1 MRFSLKRQVEPAE
14 PAAAG
19 RARVYTVAPG
29 RPFLT
34 ALAGALAGGNLP
46 VPGGVPPDPLQLAD
60 TTLYLPTRRATRA
73 LQEAFLKVSGG
84 GALLLPRIKPI
95 AEGSEDLDLIASVED
110 YGAGGAAGAP
120 RVISELQRRLVL
132 TSLVLRWAASERQ
145 DAGRDRDLIHSTGAR
160 TPAQAAKLAKELAR
174 LIDALEQGNID
185 AARLSELV
193 PEEYSE
199 HWSST
204 LAFLQIVTKFW
215 PEHLAE
221 QNLVSAVARRRRLI
235 RAEVERLRT
244 APPKAPVIVAGVTGT
259 DLEATEL
266 MRAVISLPNGAL
278 VLPALDHTLD
288 DESWALIDAH
298 PEHPQFGLKKLLDGL
313 GLSRADVRQLDGAER
328 SPAARARWSLA
339 CEAMRPATTTERW
352 HNFTADADVKEM
364 AAALTG
370 MCAVEAATAEEEAE
384 AIALMLREAAET
396 PGRTAR
402 LITPDRALAR
412 RVAARLE
419 VWGIIV
425 EDAAGLPF
433 ARTIP
438 GVLLDLVAAAA
449 EKQFEPVALMTLLK
463 HPLCRAGMAAAEMRR
478 AISTLEVA
486 AFRSPYFGKGL
497 EGVEAA
503 LEGAGSRSWRHA
515 AVRRLKDADWQ
526 AARDLLHRLVAIF
539 APIEKVFAST
549 KPARVHE
556 LARLHFAAAEG
567 LAKSSDHD
575 DGSALR
581 QSEAGE
587 WAVLFFTSLIDKTM
601 PVPDMAAGDYPD
613 FYRTLVAEKNIR
625 SRRPL
630 HPRISICD
638 PFEAR
643 LQQSDLVVLGS
654 LNEGKWPEAADPGPW
669 LSRPMRVSL
678 GLATP
683 EERIGSAA
691 HDFVSQL
698 GAQRVVLTRAAKVDG
713 APTVPS
719 RWLLRMQTLVK
730 GLKLDLKAE
739 QPWLAWA
746 QVRSSIGGPVQPVS
760 VPEPRPPLAHR
771 PRELSVT
778 TIEAWIANPYAVF
791 AKRILRLEPLPLLGE
806 RPGPALRGQ
815 IVHEALNQFAHR
827 FPENLPKD
835 IAHELM
841 TISEAVLTHYTGNP
855 RVAAFWVPRLARF
868 AAWFAETEAA
878 RRAGMTKTVPEVDGK
893 MVLAGPAGPFTLT
906 ARADRIDVGKGG
918 LVITDYKSGQNLQ
931 NLASKATS
939 GEAPQLPLEAVIAAA
954 NGFANVPSGRV
965 ALLRYISTSGG
976 EPPGQDVPLKV
987 DDVTVLAGSALEGLE
1002 RLIAEFDRETTPYR
1016 AVRRARFKYDYDDYA
1031 HLARVAE
1038 WLVDNGEEDFA

>member
-1 MRFSLKRQVEPAE
+1 MRLFPKKKIEPAV
-14 PAAAG
+14 PG
-19 RARVYTVAPG
+19 RPRVYTVAPG

-34 ALAGALAGGNLP
+34 ALAEALATGNLP
-46 VPGGVPPDPLQLAD
+46 VPRGRRPDPLQLAD

-84 GALLLPRIKPI
+84 GAVLLPRIKPI

-110 YGAGGAAGAP
+110 YGTGGAAGAP

-132 TSLVLRWAASERQ
+132 TSLVLRWAAAERR
-145 DAGRDRDLIHSTGAR
+145 DARRDRDLVHSTGAR

-174 LIDALEQGNID
+174 LIDALEQANID
-185 AARLSELV
+185 AARLSKLV

-199 HWSST
+199 HWSRT
-204 LAFLQIVTKFW
+204 LAFLQIVTEFW
-215 PEHLAE
+215 PAHLAE
-221 QNLVSAVARRRRLI
+221 HNLASAVARRQRLV
-235 RAEVERLRT
+235 RAEVERLQV
-244 APPKAPVIVAGVTGT
+244 APPQAPVIVAGVTGT
-259 DLEATEL
+259 DPEATEL
-266 MRAVISLPNGAL
+266 MRVVTTLPNGAL

-298 PEHPQFGLKKLLDGL
+298 PEHPQFGLKKLIDGL
-313 GLSRADVRQLDGAER
+313 GLSRADVRPLGGAER
-328 SPAARARWSLA
+328 SPAERARWSLA
-339 CEAMRPATTTERW
+339 CEATRPAATTERW
-352 HNFTADADVKEM
+352 HSFTAAANKKEM

-370 MCAVEAATAEEEAE
+370 MCVVEAATAEEEAE
-384 AIALMLREAAET
+384 AIALMLREAVET
-396 PGRTAR
+396 PGRTAK
-402 LITPDRALAR
+402 LITPDRVLAR

-419 VWGIIV
+419 IWGIIV

-433 ARTIP
+433 GRTLP
-438 GVLLDLVAAAA
+438 GVLLDLVAAAV

-463 HPLCRAGMAAAEMRR
+463 HPLCRAGMAAGEMRR
-478 AISTLEVA
+478 AVSALELA

-497 EGVEAA
+497 QGVEAA
-503 LEGAGSRSWRHA
+503 LEGAKSRSWRHA

-526 AARDLLHRLVAIF
+526 AARDLLKRLAAIF
-539 APIEKVFAST
+539 APIEKAFASA
-549 KPARVHE
+549 KPASVHE
-556 LARLHFAAAEG
+556 LARLHFATAQA
-567 LAKSSDHD
+567 LAKSNDDD

-581 QSEAGE
+581 QGEAGE
-587 WAVLFFTSLIDKTM
+587 WAVLFFTNLIDKTM
-601 PVPDMAAGDYPD
+601 PVPGMAAGDYPD
-613 FYRTLVAEKNIR
+613 FYRTLIAEKSIR

-643 LQQSDLVVLGS
+643 LQQSDVVILGS
-654 LNEGKWPEAADPGPW
+654 LNEGTWPEAADPGPW

-683 EERIGSAA
+683 EERIGAAA

-698 GAQRVVLTRAAKVDG
+698 GAQHVVLTRAAKVDG
-713 APTVPS
+713 TPTVPS
-719 RWLLRMQTLVK
+719 RWLLRLQTLVK

-746 QVRSSIGGPVQPVS
+746 QVRSSISGPVQPARA
-760 VPEPRPPLAHR
+760 PEPRPPIAHR

-791 AKRILRLEPLPLLGE
+791 ARRILRLEPLPLLGE

-827 FPENLPKD
+827 FPEKLPKD
-835 IAHELM
+835 ITHELM
-841 TISEAVLTHYTGNP
+841 AISEAVLADYTGNP
-855 RVAAFWVPRLARF
+855 RVAAFWAPRLARF

-878 RRAGMTKTVPEVDGK
+878 RRAGMTKTVPEVSGK
-893 MVLAGPAGPFTLT
+893 IVLAGPAGPFTLT
-906 ARADRIDVGKGG
+906 ARADRIDVGNGG

-931 NLASKATS
+931 NLASKAAG
-939 GEAPQLPLEAVIAAA
+939 GEAPQLPLEAAIAAA
-954 NGFANVPSGRV
+954 NGFANVPPGQVS
-965 ALLRYISTSGG
+965 LLRYISTSGG

-987 DDVTVLAGSALEGLE
+987 DDVTALARSAQEGLE

-1016 AVRRARFKYDYDDYA
+1016 AVRRARFKYDYDEYA

-1038 WLVDNGEEDFA
+1038 WLVDNGEEDLT

>member
-1 MRFSLKRQVEPAE
+1 M
-14 PAAAG
+14 
-19 RARVYTVAPG
+19 
-29 RPFLT
+29 
-34 ALAGALAGGNLP
+34 
-46 VPGGVPPDPLQLAD
+46 
-60 TTLYLPTRRATRA
+60 
-73 LQEAFLKVSGG
+73 SGG

-110 YGAGGAAGAP
+110 YGTGGAAGAP

-132 TSLVLRWAASERQ
+132 TSLVLRWAASERR

-174 LIDALEQGNID
+174 LIDALEQENID

-221 QNLVSAVARRRRLI
+221 QNVVSAVARRRRLI
-235 RAEVERLRT
+235 RAEAERLQA
-244 APPKAPVIVAGVTGT
+244 APHAAPVIVAGVTGT
-259 DLEATEL
+259 DREATEL
-266 MRAVISLPNGAL
+266 MRAVAALPNGAL

-298 PEHPQFGLKKLLDGL
+298 PEHPQFGLKKLIDGL
-313 GLSRADVRQLDGAER
+313 GLSRADVRQLGGAER
-328 SPAARARWSLA
+328 SPAERARWSLA
-339 CEAMRPATTTERW
+339 CEAMRPAATTERW
-352 HNFTADADVKEM
+352 HHFTANAEM

-438 GVLLDLVAAAA
+438 GVLLDLVAAAV

-478 AISTLEVA
+478 AISTLELA

-539 APIEKVFAST
+539 APVEKAFASA
-549 KPARVHE
+549 KPASVHE
-556 LARLHFAAAEG
+556 LARLHFSTAQA
-567 LAKSSDHD
+567 LARSNDDD

-581 QSEAGE
+581 QGEAGE
-587 WAVLFFTSLIDKTM
+587 WAALFFASLIDKTM

-643 LQQSDLVVLGS
+643 LQQSDVVILGS

-683 EERIGSAA
+683 EERIGAAA
-691 HDFVSQL
+691 HDFLSQL

-719 RWLLRMQTLVK
+719 RWLLRLQTLVK

-746 QVRSSIGGPVQPVS
+746 QGRSSIGGPVQPARA
-760 VPEPRPPLAHR
+760 PEPRPPVAHR

-778 TIEAWIANPYAVF
+778 AVENWIANPYAIF
-791 AKRILRLEPLPLLGE
+791 AKRILRLEPLPHLGE
-806 RPGPALRGQ
+806 GPGPALRGQ
-815 IVHEALNQFAHR
+815 IVHAALGRFAQT
-827 FPENLPKD
+827 FPEKLPRD
-835 IAHELM
+835 IAKELM
-841 TISEAVLTHYTGNP
+841 AISEAVLADYTGNP
-855 RVAAFWVPRLARF
+855 RVAAFWASRLARF
-868 AAWFAETEAA
+868 AGWFAETEEA
-878 RRAGMTKTVPEVDGK
+878 RRAGMGKTVSEVEGR
-893 MVLAGPAGPFTLT
+893 MVLDGPAGPFTLK
-906 ARADRIDVGKGG
+906 ARADRIDIGNGG
-918 LVITDYKSGQNLQ
+918 IAISDYKSSQSLSD
-931 NLASKATS
+931 LKTKATR
-939 GEAPQLPLEAVIAAA
+939 GEVPQLPLEAAIAAA
-954 NGFANVPSGRV
+954 SGFANVPPGQV
-965 ALLRYISTSGG
+965 TVLRYISTSGG
-976 EPPGQDVPLKV
+976 EPPGQDVPLGV
-987 DDVTVLAGSALEGLE
+987 ADVAGLAREAQDGLS

-1016 AVRRARFKYDYDDYA
+1016 AVRRARFKYKYDEYA

-1038 WLVDNGEEDFA
+1038 WLVDEGEEDGA

>member
-1 MRFSLKRQVEPAE
+1 MRFSLKRQVEPGE

-34 ALAGALAGGNLP
+34 ALAEALASGNLP
-46 VPGGVPPDPLQLAD
+46 VPGGRPPDPLQLAD

-110 YGAGGAAGAP
+110 YGAGGAADAP

-132 TSLVLRWAASERQ
+132 TSLVLRWAAAERR
-145 DAGRDRDLIHSTGAR
+145 DARRDRDLIHSTGAR
-160 TPAQAAKLAKELAR
+160 TPAQAAKLAKELAW
-174 LIDALEQGNID
+174 LIDALEQENIE
-185 AARLSELV
+185 AARLSDLV

-199 HWSST
+199 HWSRT
-204 LAFLQIVTKFW
+204 LAFLQIVTEFW
-215 PEHLAE
+215 PAHLAE
-221 QNLVSAVARRRRLI
+221 HNLASAVARRRRLI
-235 RAEVERLRT
+235 RAEVERLQV
-244 APPKAPVIVAGVTGT
+244 APPQAPVIVAGITGT
-259 DLEATEL
+259 DREATEL
-266 MRAVISLPNGAL
+266 MRAVTILPNGAL
-278 VLPALDHTLD
+278 VLPALDRTLD

-298 PEHPQFGLKKLLDGL
+298 PEHPQFGLKKLIDGL
-313 GLSRADVRQLDGAER
+313 GLSRADVRPLSGAER
-328 SPAARARWSLA
+328 PAAERARWSLA
-339 CEAMRPATTTERW
+339 CEAMRPAATTERW
-352 HNFTADADVKEM
+352 HSFAAAANIKEM

-370 MCAVEAATAEEEAE
+370 MCVVEAATAEEEAE
-384 AIALMLREAAET
+384 AIALMLREAVET

-419 VWGIIV
+419 VWGIVV

-433 ARTIP
+433 ARTLP
-438 GVLLDLVAAAA
+438 GVLFDLVVATM

-463 HPLCRAGMAAAEMRR
+463 HPLCRAGMATGDMRR
-478 AISTLEVA
+478 AISTLELA

-503 LEGAGSRSWRHA
+503 LEGAGSKAWRHA
-515 AVRRLKDADWQ
+515 AVRRLKDTDWQ
-526 AARDLLHRLVAIF
+526 AARDLLKRLAAIF
-539 APIEKVFAST
+539 APIEKAFASA
-549 KPARVHE
+549 KPASVHE
-556 LARLHFAAAEG
+556 LARLHFATAQA
-567 LAKSSDHD
+567 LTKSNDSD

-581 QSEAGE
+581 QGEAGE
-587 WAVLFFTSLIDKTM
+587 WAVLFFANLIDKTM

-643 LQQSDLVVLGS
+643 LQQSDVVILGS

-683 EERIGSAA
+683 EERIGAAA

-719 RWLLRMQTLVK
+719 RWLLRLQTLVK

-746 QVRSSIGGPVQPVS
+746 QGRSAINGPVRPVRA
-760 VPEPRPPLAHR
+760 PEPRPPVAHR

-778 TIEAWIANPYAVF
+778 AVENWIANPYAIF
-791 AKRILRLEPLPLLGE
+791 AKRILRLEPLPHLGE
-806 RPGPALRGQ
+806 GPGPALRGQ
-815 IVHEALNQFAHR
+815 VVHAALGRFAQE
-827 FPENLPKD
+827 FPDRLPKD
-835 IAHELM
+835 IAGELM
-841 TISEAVLTHYTGNP
+841 TISEAVLADYTGNP
-855 RVAAFWVPRLARF
+855 RVAAFWASRFARF
-868 AAWFAETEAA
+868 AGWFAETEEA
-878 RRAGMTKTVPEVDGK
+878 RRTGMAKTVSEVEGR
-893 MVLAGPAGPFTLT
+893 MVLAGPAGPFTLK

-918 LVITDYKSGQNLQ
+918 LAISDYKSSQSLGDLRT
-931 NLASKATS
+931 KATR
-939 GEAPQLPLEAVIAAA
+939 GEAPQLPLEAAIAAA
-954 NGFANVPSGRV
+954 SGFANVPPGRV
-965 ALLRYISTSGG
+965 TVLRYISTSGG
-976 EPPGQDVPLKV
+976 EPPGQDVPLGV
-987 DDVTVLAGSALEGLE
+987 DDVADLARGAQDGLS

-1016 AVRRARFKYDYDDYA
+1016 AVRRARFKYKYDEYA

-1038 WLVDNGEEDFA
+1038 WLVDEGEEDGA